1 MAAHLHE
8 YLLLWDQ
15 GCMVFLHRPEKNVKT
30 PGQRLQQAVRWAG
43 GLWDRDELK
52 NHLDN
57 MLSLHLRVMGIDW
70 HAGPEDLEQ
79 QQKIL
84 ADILEFCLTVA
95 SNRAWSMENWKAL
108 V

>member
-1 MAAHLHE
+1 
-8 YLLLWDQ
+8 
-15 GCMVFLHRPEKNVKT
+15 
-30 PGQRLQQAVRWAG
+30 
-43 GLWDRDELK
+43 
-52 NHLDN
+52 
-57 MLSLHLRVMGIDW
+57 MLGLHLRAMGIDW